1 MTNINPIDFS
11 QLIAWLEGKL
21 PEEEAQE
28 IAQQVAAADEETR
41 QVVESLR
48 LLIQD
53 STVQL
58 ENPPEKLRPLLMR
71 RFRAFA
77 KDWQQPSVL
86 QRLVGLLTFD
96 SWQHAAAGVRSAAT
110 IEADSRQMVFSVDG
124 VEIALDILKRDA
136 TYEINGQILADPALL
151 DSNLTVELWVGER
164 EIAESAVDD
173 LGEFSFPDLAP
184 GPVELYLAG
193 DEIEIMLPPF
203 QLG

>member
-110 IEADSRQMVFSVDG
+110 IEAEARRCRVCG
-124 VEIALDILKRDA
+124 VGRLYRAPLDQVGWKGVL
-136 TYEINGQILADPALL
+136 LAARWIPTTTPAVW
-151 DSNLTVELWVGER
+151 DTS
-164 EIAESAVDD
+164 
-173 LGEFSFPDLAP
+173 
-184 GPVELYLAG
+184 
-193 DEIEIMLPPF
+193 
-203 QLG
+203 